1 MARPFVCETGLHI
14 VAQLHMSAFNDG
26 FASNPSRINNR
37 QIRPQQLEIITD
49 TCEESRGECS
59 RAESSQKHSEEQQS
73 PNEIGSFP
81 YEGQN
86 DESFDS
92 ITENVNTN
100 LETRN
105 IESRANDVGVQT
117 HTDGRVNPMAKI
129 LSDAEGKTF
138 GSDAKENAY
147 QFRPI
152 SSSDA
157 KFISPS
163 L

>member
-1 MARPFVCETGLHI
+1 
-14 VAQLHMSAFNDG
+14 MSAFNDG

-37 QIRPQQLEIITD
+37 HIRPQQLEIVID
-49 TCEESRGECS
+49 ACEESRGDCS

-92 ITENVNTN
+92 ITENISTK
-100 LETRN
+100 LEARN
-105 IESRANDVGVQT
+105 IESRANDAGYQT
-117 HTDGRVNPMAKI
+117 HIDGRVNPMAKI
-129 LSDAEGKTF
+129 LSDAEEKTF
-138 GSDAKENAY
+138 GSDAKEKAY

-157 KFISPS
+157 KSSTPS